1 MTTTA
6 PPQDSTASKS
16 KVGWSDDTKKNSDEN
31 NDNNNNN
38 EHDSDELDSERTF
51 IGKIRNAFG
60 LRDAQSENRNGGH
73 VFVDFVQTKPNKR
86 TKISCSQANDV
97 KIILHKFKADFP
109 EGCVTALMGPSGAGK
124 MKHCISKNF
133 HVFILPSVC

>member
-6 PPQDSTASKS
+6 PPQDSTISKS
-16 KVGWSDDTKKNSDEN
+16 KVGWSDDTKKNNEDSDEN
-31 NDNNNNN
+31 NDNNDNN
-38 EHDSDELDSERTF
+38 EHDSDELDSGRTF
-51 IGKIRNAFG
+51 IGKIRNVFG

-73 VFVDFVQTKPNKR
+73 VFVDFVQAKPKKR
-86 TKISCSQANDV
+86 TKISCSNKANDV

-124 MKHCISKNF
+124 MKHCIF
-133 HVFILPSVC
+133 

>member
-6 PPQDSTASKS
+6 PPQDSTISKS
-16 KVGWSDDTKKNSDEN
+16 KVGWSDDTKKNNEDSDEN
-31 NDNNNNN
+31 NNVNNDNN
-38 EHDSDELDSERTF
+38 EHDSDELDSGRTF
-51 IGKIRNAFG
+51 IGKIRNVFG

-73 VFVDFVQTKPNKR
+73 VFVDFVQTKPKKR
-86 TKISCSQANDV
+86 TKISCSNKANDV

-124 MKHCISKNF
+124 MKHCIF
-133 HVFILPSVC
+133 